1 MGNARSPV
9 DLRFTRIPIPAF
21 MFASPPRHMPPRVL
35 CLHSCPCVRTYE
47 RSWFVRT
54 AQYSGT
60 SVQTPQPFITPQCMP
75 ASANVCAGV
84 HVMREVGNSGEWQC
98 TEVRMMHGGGGRG
111 CKAGSGLYCC
121 GQQCS
126 YQQWVVVVSGNVW
139 SRGCLALVLRS
150 SPRVIAHQAH
160 L

>member
-9 DLRFTRIPIPAF
+9 DLRFTCIPIPAF

-75 ASANVCAGV
+75 ASASVCAGV
-84 HVMREVGNSGEWQC
+84 HVMREVRNSGEWQC
-98 TEVRMMHGGGGRG
+98 TELSMMRGAEGEGVRPGVVFIVVGN
-111 CKAGSGLYCC
+111 SGAI
-121 GQQCS
+121 S
-126 YQQWVVVVSGNVW
+126 SGW
-139 SRGCLALVLRS
+139 
-150 SPRVIAHQAH
+150 
-160 L
+160 